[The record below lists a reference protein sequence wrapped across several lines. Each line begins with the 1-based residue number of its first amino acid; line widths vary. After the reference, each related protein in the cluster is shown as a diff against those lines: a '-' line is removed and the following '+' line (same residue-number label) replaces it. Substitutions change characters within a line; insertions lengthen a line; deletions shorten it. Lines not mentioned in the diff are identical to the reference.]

1 MKYLIDTE
9 AGTCIPY
16 ESAQGFVDNSV
27 NPGEKCVDMLLQHVG
42 EKEYAGFVAEIQ
54 KWYYGWVVEAAWC
67 ATTVSYCLSHA
78 GIPIKE
84 ENVWRLLNTM
94 EDRLKLH
101 GRMYFRQ
108 DFTNLKLNRGD
119 VLFWNW
125 DAPKALTATSSKH
138 VNFVESVNSEH
149 TVVKA
154 IGGNQDD
161 QIKISEYRLGE
172 SLYAVFK
179 WT

>member
-1 MKYLIDTE
+1 
-9 AGTCIPY
+9 
-16 ESAQGFVDNSV
+16 
-27 NPGEKCVDMLLQHVG
+27 
-42 EKEYAGFVAEIQ
+42 
-54 KWYYGWVVEAAWC
+54 
-67 ATTVSYCLSHA
+67 
-78 GIPIKE
+78 
-84 ENVWRLLNTM
+84 M
-94 EDRLKLH
+94 EDRLKMYGH
-101 GRMYFRQ
+101 MYFRQ

-138 VNFVESVNSEH
+138 VNFVESVNEAH